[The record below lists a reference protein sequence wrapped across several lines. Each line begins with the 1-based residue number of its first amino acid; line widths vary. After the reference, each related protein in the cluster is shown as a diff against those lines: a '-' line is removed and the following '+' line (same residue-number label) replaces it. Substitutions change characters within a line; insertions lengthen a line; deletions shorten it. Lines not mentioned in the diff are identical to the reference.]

1 MKRTLLYIVA
11 LVLTIAATAQ
21 TLNVK
26 VGSVVY
32 QFPAA
37 QTGEMTYADGETVT
51 IMGKTFSLS
60 DIDEMTVDDTEV
72 TANLVD
78 IAYSTGGSAVVTVA
92 GNVAQYVTPTIS
104 GNHVTIAQTNTDAVD
119 DDEITYQLSG
129 TTADG
134 EFALDGSYKC
144 TVSLAGVS
152 LTNPSGPAINI
163 SNKKR
168 IQISAKNGTVNTLTD
183 GADANEGWKG
193 CIYSKGQIQLQGK
206 GSLTVNGN
214 TKHAIKSGDYV
225 TVKNLTLTVK
235 STAGDG
241 ISCNKYFVMNSGDVT
256 ISAGDDGIQCDLEDD
271 DDVTGETTDHEDEN
285 SGNIYIQGGT
295 LNINTSAVG
304 SKGVKAV
311 GTLYINESSTTT
323 NITVTNSGGV
333 DASDASDL
341 VASACLKADTAIDIS
356 GGTLTLTNS
365 GQGGR
370 AINSDGTLNI
380 SGGHIIA
387 QAQGTN
393 YGSSSGQGG
402 FRPGGWGGSSSSSS
416 SHKYA
421 KGVKADG
428 DITITGGTV
437 NVYSKSHEGLESKG
451 TITISGGQVYVQAS
465 DDAINAASHMT
476 VSGGYVCG
484 YSTGNDGLD
493 SNGNM
498 YVKGGLVYAICS
510 GSPEVAFD
518 ANTEGGYKLYV
529 EGGTIIAIGGIESG
543 SSLSQSCYSASSWSK
558 NTWYAL
564 TVGSDTFAF
573 KTPSSGG
580 SGIVLSGASQPSL
593 VSGVT
598 VSGGNSIFDGMGYTD
613 ASVSG
618 GSAVSLSSYSGGGG
632 FGPGGGGG
640 GFPGGWH

>member
-78 IAYSTGGSAVVTVA
+78 IAYSTGGNAVVTVA

-183 GADANEGWKG
+183 GADADEGWKG

-235 STAGDG
+235 STVGDG

-333 DASDASDL
+333 NTSDASDL

-356 GGTLTLTNS
+356 GGTMTLTNS

-380 SGGHIIA
+380 SGGQIIA

-498 YVKGGLVYAICS
+498 YIKGGLVYAICS

-593 VSGVT
+593 ESGVT

-618 GSAVSLSSYSGGGG
+618 GSTVSLSSYSGGGG

>member
-1 MKRTLLYIVA
+1 MKRTLLYIIA
-11 LVLTIAATAQ
+11 LALTIAATAQ

-26 VGSVVY
+26 VGNVVY

-37 QTGEMTYADGETVT
+37 QTGEMNYADGETVT

-60 DIDEMTVDDTEV
+60 DIDEMTVDDSNV
-72 TANLVD
+72 TANLVG
-78 IAYSTGGSAVVTVA
+78 IAYSNGGSAVVTVA

-104 GNHVTIAQTNTDAVD
+104 GNHVIIAQTNTTAVD
-119 DDEITYQLSG
+119 NDEITYQLSG
-129 TTADG
+129 TTDDG

-168 IQISAKNGTVNTLTD
+168 IQISAMNGTANTLTD
-183 GADANEGWKG
+183 GADANESWKA
-193 CIYSKGQIQLQGK
+193 CLYSKGQIQLQGR

-214 TKHAIKSGDYV
+214 TNHAIKSGDYV

-235 STAGDG
+235 STTGDG

-256 ISAGDDGIQCDLEDD
+256 ITAGDDGIQCDLEDD

-285 SGNIYIQGGT
+285 SGNVYIQGGT
-295 LNINTSAVG
+295 LNISTSTAG

-311 GTLYINESSTTT
+311 GTLYINETSTTT
-323 NITVTNSGGV
+323 VITVTNSGGV
-333 DASDASDL
+333 DASDTSDL
-341 VASACLKADTAIDIS
+341 VASACLKSDKAIDIS
-356 GGTLTLTNS
+356 GGTLILTNS

-370 AINSDGTLNI
+370 AINSDGTLSI
-380 SGGHIIA
+380 SGGNITA

-402 FRPGGWGGSSSSSS
+402 FRPSGWGGSSSSSN
-416 SHKYA
+416 HKYA

-428 DITITGGTV
+428 NIIITGGTV

-465 DDAINAASHMT
+465 DDAINAASHIT

-498 YVKGGLVYAICS
+498 YIKGGLVYAICS
-510 GSPEVAFD
+510 GSPEVALD

-529 EGGTIIAIGGIESG
+529 EGGTIIAIGGIEGG
-543 SSLSQSCYSASSWSK
+543 SSLSQSCYSASSWNR

-564 TVGSDTFAF
+564 TVGSDIFAF

-593 VSGVT
+593 KSGIT
-598 VSGGNSIFDGMGYTD
+598 VNDGNSIFDGMGYTD

-618 GSAVSLSSYSGGGG
+618 GSTVSLSSYSGGGG

-640 GFPGGWH
+640 FPGGWH